1 MKLKFIYTI
10 LIATTT
16 SLSGIAQTIGIE
28 TATYIN
34 QFKNIAM
41 QEQIRT
47 GVPAAIK
54 LGQAI
59 LESQTGKSRLA
70 TEANNHFGIKCKTEW
85 RGPKIYHNDDANGEC
100 FRVYDNA
107 EASYIDHSNFLKT
120 RTHYSFLFKL
130 DVRDFT
136 SWAFGLKQAGY
147 ATNPNYPAQLIKAI
161 NDYDLAQYTLI
172 AIEQKKK
179 GIDFIIT
186 PAPAQAT
193 DMPIKAAPVVQP
205 APTKELSPAPT
216 KEAASAPAQAT
227 DTPIKAAPV
236 VQPAPTKEL
245 LPAPAQVMDTPIKAA
260 PVVQPAPTKEV
271 APAPAKEVAP
281 TPTPAPTSA
290 TVSLLENTKVTINH
304 TKAVLATKGSS
315 LLAIANQ
322 QKISLS
328 KLFEYNE
335 LAEMNILDQD
345 RILFLEKKQKYGASE
360 IHTTLGSETLYS
372 IAQKEGIQ
380 LSSLLVLNPS
390 IEKDSIFP
398 AGQKIKLRAEAAQK
412 PSTKKSKKGKKK

>member
-1 MKLKFIYTI
+1 MNLKFICILLTSTI
-10 LIATTT
+10 L
-16 SLSGIAQTIGIE
+16 SVSGIAQTIGPE
-28 TATYIN
+28 TAAYIN
-34 QFKNIAM
+34 QYKNIAM

-107 EASYIDHSNFLKT
+107 EASFIDHSNFLKT
-120 RTHYSFLFKL
+120 RTHYAFLFKL

-161 NDYDLAQYTLI
+161 NDYDLAQYSLI

-179 GIDFIIT
+179 GIDFEIT
-186 PAPAQAT
+186 QPVAKQPET
-193 DMPIKAAPVVQP
+193 TNTVAPVVQP
-205 APTKELSPAPT
+205 SPTKEVATTKEDSPALKKEISPAPT
-216 KEAASAPAQAT
+216 KEETPAT
-227 DTPIKAAPV
+227 
-236 VQPAPTKEL
+236 
-245 LPAPAQVMDTPIKAA
+245 
-260 PVVQPAPTKEV
+260 TKEV
-271 APAPAKEVAP
+271 KTNA
-281 TPTPAPTSA
+281 
-290 TVSLLENTKVTINH
+290 VSLLENTKVTINH
-304 TKAVLATKGSS
+304 SKAILATKGTS
-315 LLAIANQ
+315 LLAIASQ

-345 RILFLEKKQKYGASE
+345 RILFIEKKQKYGASE
-360 IHTTLGSETLYS
+360 SHTTLGSETLYS
-372 IAQKEGIQ
+372 IAQKEGVL
-380 LSSLLVLNPS
+380 LSTVLSLNAP
-390 IEKDSIFP
+390 IAKDSILP
-398 AGQKIKLRAEAAQK
+398 AGQKIKLRVEAVSK
-412 PSTKKSKKGKKK
+412 PSTKKTKKSKKGKKK

>member
-1 MKLKFIYTI
+1 MNLKFICILLTSTI
-10 LIATTT
+10 L
-16 SLSGIAQTIGIE
+16 SMSGIAQTIGPE
-28 TATYIN
+28 TAAYIN
-34 QFKNIAM
+34 QYKNIAM

-120 RTHYSFLFKL
+120 RTHYAFLFKL

-136 SWAFGLKQAGY
+136 SWAFGLKQGGY

-179 GIDFIIT
+179 GIDFEIT
-186 PAPAQAT
+186 KPPA
-193 DMPIKAAPVVQP
+193 KQP
-205 APTKELSPAPT
+205 ETT
-216 KEAASAPAQAT
+216 NT
-227 DTPIKAAPV
+227 V
-236 VQPAPTKEL
+236 
-245 LPAPAQVMDTPIKAA
+245 A

-271 APAPAKEVAP
+271 SPAPTKEVIPAP
-281 TPTPAPTSA
+281 IKEVSPAPSPTPAPT
-290 TVSLLENTKVTINH
+290 TPVSLLENTKVTINH
-304 TKAVLATKGSS
+304 TKAIVATKGSS
-315 LLAIANQ
+315 LLAIASQ

-345 RILFLEKKQKYGASE
+345 RILFIEKKQKYGASE
-360 IHTTLGSETLYS
+360 SHTTIGTETIYS
-372 IAQKEGIQ
+372 IAQKEGVL
-380 LSSLLVLNPS
+380 LSSVLALNAP
-390 IEKDSIFP
+390 IAKDSILP
-398 AGQKIKLRAEAAQK
+398 AGQKIKLRAEAVSK
-412 PSTKKSKKGKKK
+412 PSTKKTKKSKKGKKK

>member
-107 EASYIDHSNFLKT
+107 DASYIDHSNFLKT

-186 PAPAQAT
+186 PAPAQV
-193 DMPIKAAPVVQP
+193 I
-205 APTKELSPAPT
+205 
-216 KEAASAPAQAT
+216 

-304 TKAVLATKGSS
+304 TKAVLATRGSS

>member
-1 MKLKFIYTI
+1 MNLKFICILLTSTI
-10 LIATTT
+10 L
-16 SLSGIAQTIGIE
+16 SVSGIAQTIGPE
-28 TATYIN
+28 TAAYIN
-34 QFKNIAM
+34 QYKNIAM

-54 LGQAI
+54 LGQGI

-120 RTHYSFLFKL
+120 RTHYAFLFKL

-179 GIDFIIT
+179 GIDFEIT
-186 PAPAQAT
+186 Q
-193 DMPIKAAPVVQP
+193 PVAKQP
-205 APTKELSPAPT
+205 ETT
-216 KEAASAPAQAT
+216 NM
-227 DTPIKAAPV
+227 V
-236 VQPAPTKEL
+236 
-245 LPAPAQVMDTPIKAA
+245 A

-271 APAPAKEVAP
+271 TPASAKEIS
-281 TPTPAPTSA
+281 PAPTKEETPA
-290 TVSLLENTKVTINH
+290 TTKEVKTNAVSLLENTKVTINH
-304 TKAVLATKGSS
+304 SKAILATKGTS
-315 LLAIANQ
+315 LLAIASQ

-345 RILFLEKKQKYGASE
+345 RILFIEKKQKYGASE
-360 IHTTLGSETLYS
+360 SHTTLGSETLYS
-372 IAQKEGIQ
+372 IAQKEGVL
-380 LSSLLVLNPS
+380 LSTVLSLNAP
-390 IEKDSIFP
+390 IAKDSILP
-398 AGQKIKLRAEAAQK
+398 AGQKIKLRVEAVSK
-412 PSTKKSKKGKKK
+412 PSTKKTKKSKKGKKK

>member
-10 LIATTT
+10 LIAITI

-107 EASYIDHSNFLKT
+107 DASYIDHSNFLKT

-193 DMPIKAAPVVQP
+193 DTPIKAAPVVQPAPTKEVASAPAQTIDTAIKAAPVVQP

-216 KEAASAPAQAT
+216 KE
-227 DTPIKAAPV
+227 
-236 VQPAPTKEL
+236 
-245 LPAPAQVMDTPIKAA
+245 
-260 PVVQPAPTKEV
+260 V

-281 TPTPAPTSA
+281 TPTPA

-390 IEKDSIFP
+390 IEKDSILP

-412 PSTKKSKKGKKK
+412 TSTKKSKKGKKK

>member
-1 MKLKFIYTI
+1 MNLKFICIILTATI
-10 LIATTT
+10 L
-16 SLSGIAQTIGIE
+16 SVSGIAQTIGPE
-28 TATYIN
+28 TTAYIN
-34 QFKNIAM
+34 QYKNIAM

-120 RTHYSFLFKL
+120 RTHYAFLFKL

-179 GIDFIIT
+179 GIDFEIT
-186 PAPAQAT
+186 QPQAKQPET
-193 DMPIKAAPVVQP
+193 TNTVAAVVQL
-205 APTKELSPAPT
+205 APTKDVSPSTTKEVSPTTTKEVTPANTKEVSPAPT
-216 KEAASAPAQAT
+216 K
-227 DTPIKAAPV
+227 DV
-236 VQPAPTKEL
+236 
-245 LPAPAQVMDTPIKAA
+245 
-260 PVVQPAPTKEV
+260 
-271 APAPAKEVAP
+271 
-281 TPTPAPTSA
+281 TPTP
-290 TVSLLENTKVTINH
+290 VSLLENTKVTINH
-304 TKAVLATKGSS
+304 TKAIVATKGSS

-345 RILFLEKKQKYGASE
+345 RILFIEKKQKYGASE
-360 IHTTLGSETLYS
+360 SHTTMGTETLYS
-372 IAQKEGIQ
+372 IAQKEGVL
-380 LSSLLVLNPS
+380 LSTVLALNPT
-390 IEKDSIFP
+390 IAKDSILP
-398 AGQKIKLRAEAAQK
+398 AGQKIKLRAEAVSK
-412 PSTKKSKKGKKK
+412 PSTKKTKKSKKGKKK

>member
-1 MKLKFIYTI
+1 MNLKFIYILLTSTI
-10 LIATTT
+10 LSI
-16 SLSGIAQTIGIE
+16 SGIAQTIGPE
-28 TATYIN
+28 TAAYIN
-34 QFKNIAM
+34 QYKNIAM

-107 EASYIDHSNFLKT
+107 EASFIDHSNFLKT
-120 RTHYSFLFKL
+120 RTHYAFLFKL

-179 GIDFIIT
+179 GIDF
-186 PAPAQAT
+186 
-193 DMPIKAAPVVQP
+193 VVSP
-205 APTKELSPAPT
+205 APTKEL
-216 KEAASAPAQAT
+216 
-227 DTPIKAAPV
+227 I
-236 VQPAPTKEL
+236 
-245 LPAPAQVMDTPIKAA
+245 
-260 PVVQPAPTKEV
+260 PAPTKEV
-271 APAPAKEVAP
+271 ISTPTKEVSPAPAPA
-281 TPTPAPTSA
+281 PTPAPTTA
-290 TVSLLENTKVTINH
+290 VSLLENTKVTINH
-304 TKAVLATKGSS
+304 TKAIVATKGSS
-315 LLAIANQ
+315 LLAIASQ

-345 RILFLEKKQKYGASE
+345 RILFIEKKQKYGASE
-360 IHTTLGSETLYS
+360 SHTTIGTETLYS
-372 IAQKEGIQ
+372 IAQKEGVL
-380 LSSLLVLNPS
+380 LSSVLALNAP
-390 IEKDSIFP
+390 IAKDSILP
-398 AGQKIKLRAEAAQK
+398 AGQKIKLRAEVVSK
-412 PSTKKSKKGKKK
+412 PSTKKTKKSKKGKKK

>member
-1 MKLKFIYTI
+1 MKLKFISTL
-10 LIATTT
+10 LIAAII
-16 SLSGIAQTIGIE
+16 SISGIAQTIGVE
-28 TATYIN
+28 TAAYIN

-107 EASYIDHSNFLKT
+107 EASFIDHSNFLKT
-120 RTHYSFLFKL
+120 RTHYAFLFKL
-130 DVRDFT
+130 EVRDFT

-179 GIDFIIT
+179 GIDFVIT
-186 PAPAQAT
+186 PVPVTTSPVTTSPITTSPAT
-193 DMPIKAAPVVQP
+193 TGSSTMVTAPVPEKEVVVLKEKQ
-205 APTKELSPAPT
+205 APTKELAPAPVQQ
-216 KEAASAPAQAT
+216 K
-227 DTPIKAAPV
+227 DTQNTV
-236 VQPAPTKEL
+236 V
-245 LPAPAQVMDTPIKAA
+245 

-271 APAPAKEVAP
+271 AP
-281 TPTPAPTSA
+281 A

-345 RILFLEKKQKYGASE
+345 RILFIEKKQKYGASE
-360 IHTTLGSETLYS
+360 VHSTQGSETLYS
-372 IAQKEGIQ
+372 IAQKEGVQ
-380 LSSLLVLNPS
+380 LSTILTLNPT
-390 IEKDSIFP
+390 IAKDSILP
-398 AGQKIKLRAEAAQK
+398 ADQKIRLRAEAVAK
-412 PSTKKSKKGKKK
+412 TSFKKSKKGKKK

>member
-10 LIATTT
+10 LIATTI

-107 EASYIDHSNFLKT
+107 DASYIDHSNFLKT

-186 PAPAQAT
+186 PAPAQVMDT
-193 DMPIKAAPVVQP
+193 PIKAAPVVQP
-205 APTKELSPAPT
+205 APTKEV
-216 KEAASAPAQAT
+216 ASAPSQT
-227 DTPIKAAPV
+227 IDTPIKAAPV

-245 LPAPAQVMDTPIKAA
+245 S
-260 PVVQPAPTKEV
+260 PAPTKEV

-281 TPTPAPTSA
+281 TPTPAPTPA

-390 IEKDSIFP
+390 IEKDSILP
-398 AGQKIKLRAEAAQK
+398 AGQIIKLRAEAAQK

>member
-107 EASYIDHSNFLKT
+107 DASYIDHSNFLKT

-193 DMPIKAAPVVQP
+193 DTPIKAAPVVQPAPTKEVASAPAQTIDTAIKAAPVVQP

-216 KEAASAPAQAT
+216 
-227 DTPIKAAPV
+227 
-236 VQPAPTKEL
+236 
-245 LPAPAQVMDTPIKAA
+245 
-260 PVVQPAPTKEV
+260 
-271 APAPAKEVAP
+271 P
-281 TPTPAPTSA
+281 TPA

-304 TKAVLATKGSS
+304 TKAVLATRGSS

>member
-10 LIATTT
+10 LIATTI
-16 SLSGIAQTIGIE
+16 SISGIAQTIGIE

-100 FRVYDNA
+100 FRVYENA

-172 AIEQKKK
+172 AIDQKKK

-186 PAPAQAT
+186 PAPVQAT
-193 DMPIKAAPVVQP
+193 DTLVKAATVLQQAPTKEVPPATVQQRDTLVTVAPAVQPAPVVQP
-205 APTKELSPAPT
+205 ASIK
-216 KEAASAPAQAT
+216 AT
-227 DTPIKAAPV
+227 DTLVKAAPV
-236 VQPAPTKEL
+236 LQPAPS
-245 LPAPAQVMDTPIKAA
+245 
-260 PVVQPAPTKEV
+260 KEV
-271 APAPAKEVAP
+271 PP
-281 TPTPAPTSA
+281 A

-322 QKISLS
+322 QKINLS

-345 RILFLEKKQKYGASE
+345 RILFLEKKQKYGGSE
-360 IHTTLGSETLYS
+360 IHTTIGSETLYS
-372 IAQKEGIQ
+372 IAQKEGVQ
-380 LSSLLVLNPS
+380 LSSLLALNPS
-390 IEKDSIFP
+390 IGKDSVLP
-398 AGQKIKLRAEAAQK
+398 AGQKIKLRLEAAQK
-412 PSTKKSKKGKKK
+412 PSSKKSKKGKKK

>member
-107 EASYIDHSNFLKT
+107 DASYIDHSNFLKT

-130 DVRDFT
+130 DIRDFT

-193 DMPIKAAPVVQP
+193 D
-205 APTKELSPAPT
+205 
-216 KEAASAPAQAT
+216 
-227 DTPIKAAPV
+227 TPIKAAPV

-260 PVVQPAPTKEV
+260 PVLQPAPTKELSPAPTKEV

-281 TPTPAPTSA
+281 TPTPAPTPA

-390 IEKDSIFP
+390 IEKDSILP

>member
-1 MKLKFIYTI
+1 MKLKHISTLLVAVFI
-10 LIATTT
+10 
-16 SLSGIAQTIGIE
+16 SMSGITQTIGLE
-28 TATYIN
+28 TAAYIN

-107 EASYIDHSNFLKT
+107 EASFIDHSNFLKT
-120 RTHYSFLFKL
+120 RTHYAFLFKL

-179 GIDFIIT
+179 GIDFVIT
-186 PAPAQAT
+186 PAPTKELPPAPAQAT
-193 DMPIKAAPVVQP
+193 DTTITVASVVQTAPTKEQAPAPFQQKDTQNTVVPVVQP
-205 APTKELSPAPT
+205 APTKEQAPAPVQQ
-216 KEAASAPAQAT
+216 K
-227 DTPIKAAPV
+227 DTQNTV
-236 VQPAPTKEL
+236 V
-245 LPAPAQVMDTPIKAA
+245 

-271 APAPAKEVAP
+271 IP
-281 TPTPAPTSA
+281 S

-304 TKAVLATKGSS
+304 TRGILAIKGSS

-345 RILFLEKKQKYGASE
+345 RILFVEKKQKYGASE
-360 IHTTLGSETLYS
+360 VHTTQGAETLYS
-372 IAQKEGIQ
+372 IAQKEGVQ
-380 LSSLLVLNPS
+380 LSTILTLNPS
-390 IEKDSIFP
+390 IAKDSILP
-398 AGQKIKLRAEAAQK
+398 ADQKIRLRAEAVPK
-412 PSTKKSKKGKKK
+412 TGSKKSKKGKKK

>member
-10 LIATTT
+10 LIAITI

-193 DMPIKAAPVVQP
+193 DTPIKAAPVVQPAPTKEVASAPAQTIDTAIKAAPVVQP

-216 KEAASAPAQAT
+216 KE
-227 DTPIKAAPV
+227 
-236 VQPAPTKEL
+236 
-245 LPAPAQVMDTPIKAA
+245 
-260 PVVQPAPTKEV
+260 V

-281 TPTPAPTSA
+281 TPTPA

-390 IEKDSIFP
+390 IEKDSILP

-412 PSTKKSKKGKKK
+412 TSTKKSKKGKKK

>member
-1 MKLKFIYTI
+1 MKLKHISTLLVAVFISMT
-10 LIATTT
+10 
-16 SLSGIAQTIGIE
+16 GITQTIGVE
-28 TATYIN
+28 TAAYIN

-107 EASYIDHSNFLKT
+107 EASFIDHSNFLKT
-120 RTHYSFLFKL
+120 RTHYAFLFKL

-179 GIDFIIT
+179 GIDFVIT
-186 PAPAQAT
+186 PAPTKELPPAPAQAT
-193 DMPIKAAPVVQP
+193 DTTITVAPVVEPAPTKEVMPASLQQKDTPITVASVVQP
-205 APTKELSPAPT
+205 APTKEQAPAPVQQ
-216 KEAASAPAQAT
+216 K
-227 DTPIKAAPV
+227 DTQNTV
-236 VQPAPTKEL
+236 V
-245 LPAPAQVMDTPIKAA
+245 

-271 APAPAKEVAP
+271 IP
-281 TPTPAPTSA
+281 S

-304 TKAVLATKGSS
+304 TRGILAIKGSS

-345 RILFLEKKQKYGASE
+345 RILFVEKKQKYGASE
-360 IHTTLGSETLYS
+360 VHTTQGAETLYS
-372 IAQKEGIQ
+372 IAQKEGVQ
-380 LSSLLVLNPS
+380 LSTILTLNPS
-390 IEKDSIFP
+390 IAKDSILP
-398 AGQKIKLRAEAAQK
+398 ADQKIRLRAEAVPK
-412 PSTKKSKKGKKK
+412 TGSKKSKKGKKK

>member
-10 LIATTT
+10 LIATTI
-16 SLSGIAQTIGIE
+16 SISGIAQTIGIE

-100 FRVYDNA
+100 FRVYENA

-172 AIEQKKK
+172 AIDQKKK

-186 PAPAQAT
+186 PAPVQAT
-193 DMPIKAAPVVQP
+193 DTLVTVAPAVQP
-205 APTKELSPAPT
+205 APVL
-216 KEAASAPAQAT
+216 
-227 DTPIKAAPV
+227 
-236 VQPAPTKEL
+236 
-245 LPAPAQVMDTPIKAA
+245 
-260 PVVQPAPTKEV
+260 QPAPTKEV
-271 APAPAKEVAP
+271 PPATVQQRDTLVTVAPAVQPAPVAQPASVQATDTLVKAAPVLQPAPSKEVP
-281 TPTPAPTSA
+281 PA

-322 QKISLS
+322 QKINLS

-345 RILFLEKKQKYGASE
+345 RILFLEKKQKYGGSE
-360 IHTTLGSETLYS
+360 IHTTIGSETLYS
-372 IAQKEGIQ
+372 IAQKEGVQ
-380 LSSLLVLNPS
+380 LSSLLALNPS
-390 IEKDSIFP
+390 TGKDSVLP
-398 AGQKIKLRAEAAQK
+398 AGQKIKLRLQAAQK
-412 PSTKKSKKGKKK
+412 PSSKKSKKGKKK

>member
-1 MKLKFIYTI
+1 MNLKFIYILLTSTI
-10 LIATTT
+10 L
-16 SLSGIAQTIGIE
+16 SMSGIAQTIGPE
-28 TATYIN
+28 TAAYIN
-34 QFKNIAM
+34 QYKNIAM

-107 EASYIDHSNFLKT
+107 EASFIDHSDFLKT
-120 RTHYSFLFKL
+120 RTHYAFLFKL

-161 NDYDLAQYTLI
+161 NDYDLAQYSLI

-179 GIDFIIT
+179 GIDF
-186 PAPAQAT
+186 
-193 DMPIKAAPVVQP
+193 VV
-205 APTKELSPAPT
+205 SPAPT
-216 KEAASAPAQAT
+216 KEVSP
-227 DTPIKAAPV
+227 
-236 VQPAPTKEL
+236 
-245 LPAPAQVMDTPIKAA
+245 
-260 PVVQPAPTKEV
+260 
-271 APAPAKEVAP
+271 APAPAPAP
-281 TPTPAPTSA
+281 APTPAPT
-290 TVSLLENTKVTINH
+290 THVSLLENTKVTINH
-304 TKAVLATKGSS
+304 TKAIVATKGSS
-315 LLAIANQ
+315 LLAIASQ

-345 RILFLEKKQKYGASE
+345 RILFIEKKQKYGASE
-360 IHTTLGSETLYS
+360 SHTTLGTETLYS
-372 IAQKEGIQ
+372 IAQKEGVL
-380 LSSLLVLNPS
+380 LSSVLALNAP
-390 IEKDSIFP
+390 IAKDSILP
-398 AGQKIKLRAEAAQK
+398 AGQKIKLRAEVVSK
-412 PSTKKSKKGKKK
+412 PSTKKTKKSKKGKKK

>member
-186 PAPAQAT
+186 PAPAQV
-193 DMPIKAAPVVQP
+193 M
-205 APTKELSPAPT
+205 
-216 KEAASAPAQAT
+216 

-304 TKAVLATKGSS
+304 TKAVLATRGSS

-345 RILFLEKKQKYGASE
+345 RILFLEKKQKYGATE

-390 IEKDSIFP
+390 IEKDSILP

>member
-1 MKLKFIYTI
+1 MKLKIIYSLLLALTI
-10 LIATTT
+10 SCI
-16 SLSGIAQTIGIE
+16 GIAQTISVE
-28 TATYIN
+28 TASYIN

-70 TEANNHFGIKCKTEW
+70 TEAYNHFGIKCKTEW
-85 RGPKIYHNDDANGEC
+85 RGPKIYHNDDSNGEC

-172 AIEQKKK
+172 AAEQKKK
-179 GIDFIIT
+179 GIDFVIT
-186 PAPAQAT
+186 PAPTTTQAPLSTPAPTTTQAPVTTPVITTPVAEKEVIAVKEKQKEASNILAT
-193 DMPIKAAPVVQP
+193 DNKIETADSKVPVVQS
-205 APTKELSPAPT
+205 APTKEEIPAT
-216 KEAASAPAQAT
+216 
-227 DTPIKAAPV
+227 I
-236 VQPAPTKEL
+236 
-245 LPAPAQVMDTPIKAA
+245 
-260 PVVQPAPTKEV
+260 
-271 APAPAKEVAP
+271 
-281 TPTPAPTSA
+281 
-290 TVSLLENTKVTINH
+290 SLLENTKVTINR

-315 LLAIANQ
+315 LLAIANNN
-322 QKISLS
+322 KINLS
-328 KLFEYNE
+328 TLFEYNE

-345 RILFLEKKQKYGASE
+345 RILFIEKKQKYGTSE
-360 IHTTLGSETLYS
+360 IHTTVGAETLYS
-372 IAQKEGIQ
+372 IAQKEGVQ
-380 LSSLLVLNPS
+380 LNTLLALNTS
-390 IEKDSIFP
+390 IAKDSILP
-398 AGQKIKLRAEAAQK
+398 IGQVIKLRAATASK
-412 PSTKKSKKGKKK
+412 TLSTKLKKGKKK

>member
-10 LIATTT
+10 LIATTI
-16 SLSGIAQTIGIE
+16 SISGIAQTIGIE

-100 FRVYDNA
+100 FRVYENA

-172 AIEQKKK
+172 AIDQKKK

-186 PAPAQAT
+186 PAPVQAT
-193 DMPIKAAPVVQP
+193 DTLVTVAPAVQP
-205 APTKELSPAPT
+205 APVL
-216 KEAASAPAQAT
+216 
-227 DTPIKAAPV
+227 
-236 VQPAPTKEL
+236 
-245 LPAPAQVMDTPIKAA
+245 
-260 PVVQPAPTKEV
+260 QPAPTKEV
-271 APAPAKEVAP
+271 PPATVQQRDTLVTVAPAVQPAPVVQPASIKATDTLVKAAPVLHPAPSKEVP
-281 TPTPAPTSA
+281 PA

-322 QKISLS
+322 QKINLS

-345 RILFLEKKQKYGASE
+345 RILFLEKKQKYGGSE
-360 IHTTLGSETLYS
+360 IHTTIGSETLYS
-372 IAQKEGIQ
+372 IAQKEGVQ
-380 LSSLLVLNPS
+380 LSSLLALNPS
-390 IEKDSIFP
+390 TGKDSVLP
-398 AGQKIKLRAEAAQK
+398 AGQKIKLKVEAAQK
-412 PSTKKSKKGKKK
+412 PSSKKSKKGKKK

>member
-1 MKLKFIYTI
+1 MKLKVIYAI
-10 LIATTT
+10 LIATTI
-16 SLSGIAQTIGIE
+16 SLSGIAQNIGIE

-179 GIDFIIT
+179 GIDFNIT
-186 PAPAQAT
+186 P
-193 DMPIKAAPVVQP
+193 
-205 APTKELSPAPT
+205 
-216 KEAASAPAQAT
+216 APAQAT

-245 LPAPAQVMDTPIKAA
+245 S
-260 PVVQPAPTKEV
+260 PAPTKEV

-281 TPTPAPTSA
+281 TPTP
-290 TVSLLENTKVTINH
+290 VSLLENTKVTINH

-390 IEKDSIFP
+390 LDKDSILP
-398 AGQKIKLRAEAAQK
+398 AGQRIKLRAEAAQK

>member
-10 LIATTT
+10 LIAITI

-107 EASYIDHSNFLKT
+107 DASYIDHSNFLKT

-193 DMPIKAAPVVQP
+193 DTPIKAAPVVQPAPTKEVASAPAQTIDTAIKAAPVVQP

-216 KEAASAPAQAT
+216 
-227 DTPIKAAPV
+227 
-236 VQPAPTKEL
+236 
-245 LPAPAQVMDTPIKAA
+245 
-260 PVVQPAPTKEV
+260 
-271 APAPAKEVAP
+271 P
-281 TPTPAPTSA
+281 TPA

-304 TKAVLATKGSS
+304 TKAVLATRGSS

-390 IEKDSIFP
+390 IEKDSILP

>member
-70 TEANNHFGIKCKTEW
+70 TEVNNHFGIKCKTEW

-107 EASYIDHSNFLKT
+107 DASYIDHSNFLKT

-193 DMPIKAAPVVQP
+193 DTPVKAAPVVQP
-205 APTKELSPAPT
+205 APTKELLP
-216 KEAASAPAQAT
+216 APAQAT

-245 LPAPAQVMDTPIKAA
+245 LPAPDQVMDTPIKAA
-260 PVVQPAPTKEV
+260 PVLQP
-271 APAPAKEVAP
+271 AP
-281 TPTPAPTSA
+281 TPTPA

-390 IEKDSIFP
+390 IEKDSILP

>member
-1 MKLKFIYTI
+1 MKLKFISTL
-10 LIATTT
+10 LIAAII
-16 SLSGIAQTIGIE
+16 SISGIAQTIGVE
-28 TATYIN
+28 TAAYIN

-85 RGPKIYHNDDANGEC
+85 RGPRIYHNDDANGEC

-107 EASYIDHSNFLKT
+107 EASFIDHSNFLKT
-120 RTHYSFLFKL
+120 RTHYAFLFKL
-130 DVRDFT
+130 EVRDFT

-179 GIDFIIT
+179 GIDFVIT
-186 PAPAQAT
+186 PVPVTTSPVTTSPVTTSPAT
-193 DMPIKAAPVVQP
+193 TGSSTMVTAPVPEKEVVVLKEKQ
-205 APTKELSPAPT
+205 APTKELAPAPVQQ
-216 KEAASAPAQAT
+216 K
-227 DTPIKAAPV
+227 DTQNTVI
-236 VQPAPTKEL
+236 
-245 LPAPAQVMDTPIKAA
+245 

-271 APAPAKEVAP
+271 AP
-281 TPTPAPTSA
+281 A

-345 RILFLEKKQKYGASE
+345 RILFIEKKQKYGASE
-360 IHTTLGSETLYS
+360 VHSTQGSETLYS
-372 IAQKEGIQ
+372 IAQKEGVQ
-380 LSSLLVLNPS
+380 LSTILTLNPT
-390 IEKDSIFP
+390 IAKDSILP
-398 AGQKIKLRAEAAQK
+398 ADQKIRLRAEAVAK
-412 PSTKKSKKGKKK
+412 TSSKKSKKGKKK

>member
-1 MKLKFIYTI
+1 MKLK
-10 LIATTT
+10 LISTLLFAVIV
-16 SLSGIAQTIGIE
+16 SMSGITQTISLE
-28 TATYIN
+28 TAAYIN
-34 QFKNIAM
+34 QYKNIAM

-107 EASYIDHSNFLKT
+107 EASFIDHSNFLKT
-120 RTHYSFLFKL
+120 RTHYAFLFKL

-179 GIDFIIT
+179 GIEFVIT
-186 PAPAQAT
+186 
-193 DMPIKAAPVVQP
+193 P
-205 APTKELSPAPT
+205 APTKEMPPV
-216 KEAASAPAQAT
+216 PVQAT
-227 DTPIKAAPV
+227 DTIITVAPV
-236 VQPAPTKEL
+236 VQTAPTKEL
-245 LPAPAQVMDTPIKAA
+245 PPTPARATDTTITVAPA
-260 PVVQPAPTKEV
+260 VQPAPTKEV
-271 APAPAKEVAP
+271 APAPTKEVIP
-281 TPTPAPTSA
+281 T

-304 TKAVLATKGSS
+304 TRGILAIKGSS

-345 RILFLEKKQKYGASE
+345 RILFIEKKQKYGATE
-360 IHTTLGSETLYS
+360 VHTTQGSETLYS
-372 IAQKEGIQ
+372 IAQKEGVQ
-380 LSSLLVLNPS
+380 LSTILTLNPS
-390 IEKDSIFP
+390 IAKDSILP
-398 AGQKIKLRAEAAQK
+398 ADQKIRLRAEAVAK
-412 PSTKKSKKGKKK
+412 TSSKKSKKGKKK

>member
-107 EASYIDHSNFLKT
+107 DASYIDHSNFLKT

-186 PAPAQAT
+186 PAPAQA
-193 DMPIKAAPVVQP
+193 I
-205 APTKELSPAPT
+205 
-216 KEAASAPAQAT
+216 
-227 DTPIKAAPV
+227 DT
-236 VQPAPTKEL
+236 T
-245 LPAPAQVMDTPIKAA
+245 IKAA

-271 APAPAKEVAP
+271 APAPAQATDTQIKAAPVVQPAPTKELLPAPTKEVAPAP
-281 TPTPAPTSA
+281 TPTPAPTPA

-380 LSSLLVLNPS
+380 LSSLLLLNPS
-390 IEKDSIFP
+390 IEKDSILP
-398 AGQKIKLRAEAAQK
+398 GGQKIKLRAEAAQK
-412 PSTKKSKKGKKK
+412 TSTKKSKKGKKK

>member
-107 EASYIDHSNFLKT
+107 DASYIDHSNFLKT

-172 AIEQKKK
+172 AIEQ
-179 GIDFIIT
+179 
-186 PAPAQAT
+186 
-193 DMPIKAAPVVQP
+193 
-205 APTKELSPAPT
+205 
-216 KEAASAPAQAT
+216 
-227 DTPIKAAPV
+227 
-236 VQPAPTKEL
+236 
-245 LPAPAQVMDTPIKAA
+245 
-260 PVVQPAPTKEV
+260 
-271 APAPAKEVAP
+271 
-281 TPTPAPTSA
+281 
-290 TVSLLENTKVTINH
+290 
-304 TKAVLATKGSS
+304 
-315 LLAIANQ
+315 
-322 QKISLS
+322 
-328 KLFEYNE
+328 
-335 LAEMNILDQD
+335 
-345 RILFLEKKQKYGASE
+345 
-360 IHTTLGSETLYS
+360 
-372 IAQKEGIQ
+372 
-380 LSSLLVLNPS
+380 
-390 IEKDSIFP
+390 
-398 AGQKIKLRAEAAQK
+398 
-412 PSTKKSKKGKKK
+412 

>member
-1 MKLKFIYTI
+1 MNLKFIYILLTSTI
-10 LIATTT
+10 L
-16 SLSGIAQTIGIE
+16 SMSGIAQTISPE
-28 TATYIN
+28 TAAYIN
-34 QFKNIAM
+34 QYKNIAM

-107 EASYIDHSNFLKT
+107 EASFIDHSNFLKT
-120 RTHYSFLFKL
+120 RTHYAFLFKL

-161 NDYDLAQYTLI
+161 NDYDLAEFTLI

-179 GIDFIIT
+179 GIDFEIIQS
-186 PAPAQAT
+186 PAKQPET
-193 DMPIKAAPVVQP
+193 TNTVDPVVLP
-205 APTKELSPAPT
+205 APTKEVSPAPT
-216 KEAASAPAQAT
+216 KEVS
-227 DTPIKAAPV
+227 
-236 VQPAPTKEL
+236 PAPT
-245 LPAPAQVMDTPIKAA
+245 
-260 PVVQPAPTKEV
+260 PT
-271 APAPAKEVAP
+271 P
-281 TPTPAPTSA
+281 TPTPAPTPVPVPTPTA
-290 TVSLLENTKVTINH
+290 VSLLENTKVTINH
-304 TKAVLATKGSS
+304 TKAIVATKGSS
-315 LLAIANQ
+315 LLAIASQ

-345 RILFLEKKQKYGASE
+345 RILFIEKKQKYGASE
-360 IHTTLGSETLYS
+360 SHTTMGTETLYS
-372 IAQKEGIQ
+372 IAQKEGVL
-380 LSSLLVLNPS
+380 LSSVLALNAP
-390 IEKDSIFP
+390 IAKDSILP
-398 AGQKIKLRAEAAQK
+398 AGKKIKLRAEAVSK
-412 PSTKKSKKGKKK
+412 PSTKKTKKSKKGKKK

>member
-1 MKLKFIYTI
+1 MKLKFISTL
-10 LIATTT
+10 LIAAII
-16 SLSGIAQTIGIE
+16 SISGIAQTIGVE
-28 TATYIN
+28 TAAYIN

-107 EASYIDHSNFLKT
+107 EASFIDHSNFLKT
-120 RTHYSFLFKL
+120 RTHYAFLFKL
-130 DVRDFT
+130 EVRDFT

-147 ATNPNYPAQLIKAI
+147 ATNPNYPAQLLKAI
-161 NDYDLAQYTLI
+161 NDYDLAQYTII

-179 GIDFIIT
+179 GIDFVIT
-186 PAPAQAT
+186 PVPVTTSPVTTSPAT
-193 DMPIKAAPVVQP
+193 TGSSTIVTAPVPEKEVVVLKEKQ
-205 APTKELSPAPT
+205 APTKEL
-216 KEAASAPAQAT
+216 AQAT
-227 DTPIKAAPV
+227 VQQKDTQNTV
-236 VQPAPTKEL
+236 V
-245 LPAPAQVMDTPIKAA
+245 

-271 APAPAKEVAP
+271 APA
-281 TPTPAPTSA
+281 
-290 TVSLLENTKVTINH
+290 TVSLLENTKVSINH

-345 RILFLEKKQKYGASE
+345 RILFIEKKQKYGASE
-360 IHTTLGSETLYS
+360 VHTTQGSETLYS
-372 IAQKEGIQ
+372 IAQKEGVQ
-380 LSSLLVLNPS
+380 LSTILTLNPS
-390 IEKDSIFP
+390 IAKDSILP
-398 AGQKIKLRAEAAQK
+398 ADQKIRLRSEAVAK
-412 PSTKKSKKGKKK
+412 TSSKKSKKGKKK